1 MSQFDVYL
9 NGKRIEECNEL
20 NTTRSFLSKF
30 NTVNFINVKYANKIC
45 PLVFQHTD
53 IVSINFRDIT
63 NTLLIMNRLSF
74 TPLNK
79 TDLVILPNIFMLFLE
94 MHNEKLSESIMN
106 AQLFKKV
113 KYISI
118 LGSVSS
124 IDTYVL
130 KEFTS
135 LLSIFL
141 TLYNFRELFHNTNT
155 LWMNSLNERLH
166 INMNNSMQVSQYADK
181 YVNIDLAYPP
191 SNLVVFEKVY
201 DFPDEDF
208 CLFKRFPHDQLVLPH
223 IYAPR
228 NLNCSCTLQWLHLY
242 YNVYGKY
249 YEINT
254 YITYDVYKSYTNPS
268 EIKHGSVWAYCEKEF
283 ATLKCDIATRLE
295 KCNLPLTLEK
305 ILASNGNSNH
315 SFHIHYDVELYFLLK
330 WFEYVLLLHVKP
342 VLSALS
348 LLCNLMI
355 IVVIRNKN
363 KAKKLFKD
371 IMYKFILI
379 NAAFNIFYSCVNL
392 LSLISLCVIT
402 YMPKMCSSVYMW
414 ESIQYFKIVVVFF
427 LGNVLKTCSNI
438 TYLFFVFSRLSSV
451 SVKKNRLLYRTL
463 HPVHLKIYAIVV

>member
-20 NTTRSFLSKF
+20 NTTRSFLSTF
-30 NTVNFINVKYANKIC
+30 NTVNFMNVKYANKIC

-113 KYISI
+113 NYISI

-135 LLSIFL
+135 LLSICL

-315 SFHIHYDVELYFLLK
+315 SFHIH
-330 WFEYVLLLHVKP
+330 
-342 VLSALS
+342 
-348 LLCNLMI
+348 
-355 IVVIRNKN
+355 
-363 KAKKLFKD
+363 
-371 IMYKFILI
+371 
-379 NAAFNIFYSCVNL
+379 
-392 LSLISLCVIT
+392 
-402 YMPKMCSSVYMW
+402 
-414 ESIQYFKIVVVFF
+414 
-427 LGNVLKTCSNI
+427 
-438 TYLFFVFSRLSSV
+438 
-451 SVKKNRLLYRTL
+451 
-463 HPVHLKIYAIVV
+463 